1 MIFISIEQLS
11 LIHILGVE
19 TLGKEKLQD
28 NQDGERFELVSYK
41 SNTYI
46 PLKYES
52 EGIRKI
58 ISVLG
63 LLISVY
69 NRKSITVAIDELDS
83 GIFCLLY
90 TSSGATS

>member
-1 MIFISIEQLS
+1 MMNLVLTQIVPGLTI
-11 LIHILGVE
+11 GVE

-52 EGIRKI
+52 EAD
-58 ISVLG
+58 
-63 LLISVY
+63 
-69 NRKSITVAIDELDS
+69 T
-83 GIFCLLY
+83 
-90 TSSGATS
+90 